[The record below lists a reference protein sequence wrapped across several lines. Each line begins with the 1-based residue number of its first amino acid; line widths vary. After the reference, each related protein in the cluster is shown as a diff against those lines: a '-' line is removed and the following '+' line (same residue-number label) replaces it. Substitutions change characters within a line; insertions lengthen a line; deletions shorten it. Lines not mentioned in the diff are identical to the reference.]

1 MSVITL
7 QLSDA
12 TGDDKLVLVHLP
24 DWSAMR
30 SAHSER
36 EVFAYSIKSDSGN
49 TYETE
54 VFVSDVGTI
63 CGFCSCKAS
72 ELGLKKCRHVK
83 AVLADVLKRKPD
95 FGADQ

>member
-36 EVFAYSIKSDSGN
+36 EVFAFSVKSDSGN
-49 TYETE
+49 IYETE
-54 VFVSDVGTI
+54 IFVSDINTI
-63 CGFCSCKAS
+63 CAWCNCAAS
-72 ELGLKKCRHVK
+72 ELGQKKCRHVK
-83 AVLADVLKRKPD
+83 AVLADVLERKPD
-95 FGADQ
+95 FGAK